1 MEKRS
6 SLRFKNVFSL
16 LMYFLK
22 GSKHLFA
29 ATVVFSCMTSFIDL
43 INPRFI
49 GFAVDVILGNDIGK
63 YRFTSLLLK
72 NDTGADFLKKHM
84 YIVALCVLAF
94 SVLGG
99 FCRYLVRLFNTMG
112 AEKLVKRMRDSL
124 SDHIMHLPYA
134 WYGTVQTGDIIQRC
148 TSDVETIK
156 MFVSEQLVNFFRIVM
171 LMILALSFM
180 AGISVKLTLISGAFI
195 PVIVLYSVFFHGKI
209 GDAFE
214 HVDIQEGKLSAIVQ
228 ENLTGVRVVR
238 AFGRESY
245 EKDRFD
251 KQNEYYTNMWIRML
265 KLLSAFWASNDLISG
280 LQIFFVVIFGAIF
293 CVHGQMSAGQY
304 VSFIAYN
311 AILTWPVRMLGR
323 VITEMSRAGISGNRI
338 LEIMNTQ
345 VEHDIESPKRPPLDK
360 DILFEHVSFSYDN
373 ENDIL
378 SDVSFEVKAG
388 SCVGILGSTG
398 SGKSTL
404 MYLLDRLY
412 NLPKEN
418 GKITIGGVDILDIEA
433 EYLRENIGIVLQEP
447 YLFSRTLA
455 DNIAITQNELKMDN
469 IYHTAHTAFLDE
481 AVEKFTKGYDT
492 FVGERGVTLS
502 GGQKQRVAIAQTLM
516 KNAKILIF
524 DDSLSAVDANTDA
537 KIREALNKEMKGT
550 TVFLIAHRIT
560 TLMNADNIL
569 VMQNGRIK
577 ESGTHEILL
586 EKGGIY
592 KKIYDLQT
600 QGMEE

>member
-1 MEKRS
+1 MKIAIIADLHFGVKKSDLVFQES
-6 SLRFKNVFSL
+6 QLRFFKCQFVPELKEKGIDTIVVCGDVFDTRQ
-16 LMYFLK
+16 
-22 GSKHLFA
+22 
-29 ATVVFSCMTSFIDL
+29 TV
-43 INPRFI
+43 N
-49 GFAVDVILGNDIGK
+49 
-63 YRFTSLLLK
+63 
-72 NDTGADFLKKHM
+72 
-84 YIVALCVLAF
+84 
-94 SVLGG
+94 
-99 FCRYLVRLFNTMG
+99 
-112 AEKLVKRMRDSL
+112 
-124 SDHIMHLPYA
+124 
-134 WYGTVQTGDIIQRC
+134 VQTENVVINLFKD
-148 TSDVETIK
+148 TFKDFKVH
-156 MFVSEQLVNFFRIVM
+156 
-171 LMILALSFM
+171 
-180 AGISVKLTLISGAFI
+180 
-195 PVIVLYSVFFHGKI
+195 VIVGNHDMFHTTTTEVNSLKCLDLLPNVTVYETPTEI
-209 GDAFE
+209 E
-214 HVDIQEGKLSAIVQ
+214 
-228 ENLTGVRVVR
+228 
-238 AFGRESY
+238 FG
-245 EKDRFD
+245 
-251 KQNEYYTNMWIRML
+251 
-265 KLLSAFWASNDLISG
+265 
-280 LQIFFVVIFGAIF
+280 
-293 CVHGQMSAGQY
+293 
-304 VSFIAYN
+304 
-311 AILTWPVRMLGR
+311 
-323 VITEMSRAGISGNRI
+323 
-338 LEIMNTQ
+338 
-345 VEHDIESPKRPPLDK
+345 
-360 DILFEHVSFSYDN
+360 
-373 ENDIL
+373 
-378 SDVSFEVKAG
+378 
-388 SCVGILGSTG
+388 
-398 SGKSTL
+398 GKSTL

-469 IYHTAHTAFLDE
+469 IYHASHTAFLDE